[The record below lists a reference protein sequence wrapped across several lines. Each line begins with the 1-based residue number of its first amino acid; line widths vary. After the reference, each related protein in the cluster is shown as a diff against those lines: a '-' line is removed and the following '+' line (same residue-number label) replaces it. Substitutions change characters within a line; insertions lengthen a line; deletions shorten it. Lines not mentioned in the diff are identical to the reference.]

1 MANINQ
7 KTALALSVVF
17 GLATAALV
25 YYKTQPLNAGAN
37 APVETKVGVLVAR
50 ELISPRTTIQP
61 EMLAVKLY
69 TRDEEP
75 PEAVREMTLA
85 TGKVALK
92 QIPAGAPITKD
103 IIGERGPDLGLSYAL
118 KPFQRAVTVPID
130 PVSGVAGYL
139 KPGDRVDVLATYS
152 GSETNTARVVLQD
165 VELLAIG
172 NQPASTTD
180 VKDKPNTPADAV
192 TATLAVGADQMQ
204 LLALTAA
211 KAKIQLALRSPDDHA
226 YVPPKRVT
234 TTEVF
239 GGSAQRSP
247 APAPPPAAVAAPVQM
262 RPFAVE
268 TPMPRARETKPAPVQ
283 KTVTVTRGTD
293 TQTVPVQ

>member
-25 YYKTQPLNAGAN
+25 YYKTQPSNAGAN
-37 APVETKVGVLVAR
+37 TPLETKVGVLVAR
-50 ELISPRTTIQP
+50 EMISPRTTIQP
-61 EMLAVKLY
+61 EMLVVRMYA
-69 TRDEEP
+69 RDEEP

-85 TGKVALK
+85 TGKIALQ
-92 QIPAGAPITKD
+92 QIPAGAPLTQRM
-103 IIGERGPDLGLSYAL
+103 IGDRGPGLGLSFGV

-152 GSETNTARVVLQD
+152 GSENNTARVVLQD

-192 TATLAVGADQMQ
+192 TATLAGSADQMQ

-226 YVPPKRVT
+226 YVPPTRVT

-239 GGSAQRSP
+239 GGNTQRT
-247 APAPPPAAVAAPVQM
+247 PAPPPAAVAAPVQM
-262 RPFAVE
+262 RPLAVE
-268 TPMPRARETKPAPVQ
+268 TSAPVRSAKPAPAQ